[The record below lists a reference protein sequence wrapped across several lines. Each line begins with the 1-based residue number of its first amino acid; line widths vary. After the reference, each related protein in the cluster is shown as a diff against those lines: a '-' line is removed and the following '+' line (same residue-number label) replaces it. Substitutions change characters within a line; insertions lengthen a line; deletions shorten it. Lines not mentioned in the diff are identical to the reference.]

1 MTAKLDATT
10 LRFFYRSGKLNVEA
24 DALSR
29 IPWENTQVSHLAP
42 LIVNTMLQS
51 KTGN

>member
-1 MTAKLDATT
+1 M
-10 LRFFYRSGKLNVEA
+10 SEA

-29 IPWENTQVSHLAP
+29 IPWENTQVKHLAP
-42 LIVNTMLQS
+42 LIVNTDVTI